1 MEFFSINSYKKRNY
15 NLKKLQVGRGKEK
28 ERGRDHV
35 RCGSKKNRGVK
46 GEQRIAVGH
55 EAGGGGDSGGG
66 HWELGIGK
74 IGHSSHIFFPLNRG
88 GLSPL

>member
-55 EAGGGGDSGGG
+55 EAGGGVTVGVGIGN
-66 HWELGIGK
+66 WELGKLVILLT
-74 IGHSSHIFFPLNRG
+74 FF
-88 GLSPL
+88 SP